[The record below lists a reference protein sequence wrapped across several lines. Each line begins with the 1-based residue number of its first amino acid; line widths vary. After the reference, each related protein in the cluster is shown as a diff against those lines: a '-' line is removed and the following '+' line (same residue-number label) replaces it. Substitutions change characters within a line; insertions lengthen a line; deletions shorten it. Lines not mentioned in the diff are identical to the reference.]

1 MSSRSIALD
10 RISTQLARLGAG
22 YLQLVLLVVVDG
34 LCMFYFVVMY
44 IVYAIR
50 RTIDP
55 EHVGSWLPTI
65 LAYNF
70 GLQLACEFYI

>member
-22 YLQLVLLVVVDG
+22 HLQLVDVDG
-34 LCMFYFVVMY
+34 LCMFYCVVMY

-65 LAYNF
+65 LAFNF
-70 GLQLACEFYI
+70 GLQLAYEFYI